1 MTRTRYS
8 AVIFDL
14 DGTLI
19 DSEPVFSAVAK
30 LAALDF
36 DRCFTD
42 QLYLDLVGLPGTE
55 VEKGIVD
62 AFGQNFPLNAFRER
76 FAEYWLKHV
85 ETHGINVKPGVLE
98 MIDYLDGLAVP
109 YAIATSTPRDRAVHS
124 LRLANL
130 EDRFEFLVGGDQ
142 ISNGKPAPE
151 IYLQAAQLIDTE
163 ATECIAIEDSK
174 VGVCAAVAAGMYTIM
189 VPDIKPPDPQTRNL
203 VSEIAPTMTAVIK
216 RILHLIKT

>member
-1 MTRTRYS
+1 MTGPRYS

-36 DRCFTD
+36 DCCFTD
-42 QLYLDLVGLPGTE
+42 KLYLDLVGLPGPE

-62 AFGQNFPLNAFRER
+62 AFGKNFPLEAFRQR
-76 FAEYWLKHV
+76 FAEYWLNHI

-98 MIDYLDGLAVP
+98 LLDCLDRLAVP
-109 YAIATSTPRDRAVHS
+109 YAIATSTPHDRAMHA

-130 EDRFEFLVGGDQ
+130 EDRFEFLIGGDQ
-142 ISNGKPAPE
+142 IENGKPAPE
-151 IYLQAAQLIDTE
+151 IYLQAAQLI
-163 ATECIAIEDSK
+163 ATESTRCIAVEDSK

-189 VPDIKPPDPQTRNL
+189 VPDIKPPDPQTQGL
-203 VSEIAPTMTAVIK
+203 VSEILPDMTAVTD
-216 RILHLIKT
+216 RIPHLIKA